1 MADFV
6 AAVDGSSADSAWVK
20 HYNFVDF
27 SRFGSTWSPRYFNVV
42 RDPVERVKINEI
54 IYSIGNHYFSKLQI
68 VSWFY
73 YWRAAW
79 NVVERKLAF
88 PEQPL
93 PDPKMLRMDF
103 DTCVRTGTVCR
114 RTQFCIKLFTMYL
127 QFLQAM
133 RNAGIPKA
141 KTS

>member
-1 MADFV
+1 MRM
-6 AAVDGSSADSAWVK
+6 
-20 HYNFVDF
+20 HYL
-27 SRFGSTWSPRYFNVV
+27 YFKNNWFC
-42 RDPVERVKINEI
+42 KI
-54 IYSIGNHYFSKLQI
+54 QI

-103 DTCVRTGTVCR
+103 DTCVRTGNLEVR
-114 RTQFCIKLFTMYL
+114 IQL
-127 QFLQAM
+127 
-133 RNAGIPKA
+133 
-141 KTS
+141 S